1 MDKKKLLQLKI
12 LVCNMDLPQKEALK
26 ELIKEILLEDKEFL
40 KAIIKEMADDDK
52 RFEDLL
58 KRTTENY
65 SNVWQALA

>member
-1 MDKKKLLQLKI
+1 
-12 LVCNMDLPQKEALK
+12 MDLPEKETLK

-40 KAIIKEMADDDK
+40 KIIIKEIADDDK